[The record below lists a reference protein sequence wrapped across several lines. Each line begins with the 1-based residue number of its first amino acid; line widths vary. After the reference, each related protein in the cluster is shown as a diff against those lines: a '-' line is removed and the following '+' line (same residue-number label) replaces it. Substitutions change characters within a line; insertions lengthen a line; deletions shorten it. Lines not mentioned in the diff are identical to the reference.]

1 MAKEINLSLL
11 NDAKTQER
19 FWSKVDK
26 SAGDSGCWVW
36 VGVAF
41 DDGYG
46 AFKAGGKTYRAHR
59 ASFAMT
65 NNSDPGDLVVRHSCH
80 NPLCVNPSHLSAGT
94 VEDNTADMVKAGRG
108 KSCMFDA
115 NDVIDIRESY
125 KKGESIHSIAD
136 RYSVREVNIDHLI
149 SGKTYWHVREGL
161 DPSIPKPVKKKNGTN
176 PKSTNGFHHRLSGQ
190 DQPNAKLSND
200 EIVDIRQM
208 YRDGVSSSEI
218 CQLAGISHTSF
229 SSIVRGKSY
238 KNAGGPIFSVMR
250 GNKHK

>member
-36 VGVAF
+36 TGVTF

-46 AFKAGGKTYRAHR
+46 AFKAGGKMYRAHR
-59 ASFAMT
+59 ASFAIA

-80 NPLCVNPSHLSAGT
+80 NPLCVNPNHLSAGT

-115 NDVIDIRESY
+115 NDVIHIRESF
-125 KKGESIHSIAD
+125 KDGESIESIAA
-136 RYSVREVNIDHLI
+136 RYGTSQLNVSNAI
-149 SGKTYWHVREGL
+149 SGRTYWHVREGL
-161 DPSIPKPVKKKNGTN
+161 DPSIEKPVHRNGKN
-176 PKSTNGFHHRLSGQ
+176 PKSPNGFNHRLSGE

-200 EIVDIRQM
+200 EIVNIRQM
-208 YRDGVSSSEI
+208 YSDGVSSSEI
-218 CQLAGISHTSF
+218 CQLAGISHTAF
-229 SSIVRGKSY
+229 SDIVRGKSY